1 MVFPIGARI
10 REIAADHLDRLPGKS
25 LIDGLVQKC
34 GVTKDS
40 HARCADEPEQGRE
53 RRGNQTQRHGDTNKC
68 SVKLRT
74 RGTKGAN
81 FKIVSIELSN
91 EPHAHNHKDDVEEQ
105 QPVGQ
110 EGINAEHNKNNG
122 IVAGVVAQ
130 VVVDSR
136 LHLNKV
142 VRLGETLEVEELVNR
157 SQVREAAAERSGSEA
172 LEAVAKVEARRNNVE
187 RDLNARHDGRVVWC
201 R

>member
-25 LIDGLVQKC
+25 LIDGLIQKC
-34 GVTKDS
+34 SVTEDG

-53 RRGNQTQRHGDTNKC
+53 RRSNQTQRHGDTNKC

-74 RGTKGAN
+74 RGTEGAN
-81 FKIVSIELSN
+81 FKIMSVKLSN
-91 EPHAHNHKDDVEEQ
+91 EPHAHNHKDDVKEQ
-105 QPVGQ
+105 QPVGK
-110 EGINAEHNKNNG
+110 EGIDAEHNKDNG

-142 VRLGETLEVEELVNR
+142 VRLGETLEVEELVDR
-157 SQVREAAAERSGSEA
+157 SQVGEAAAERTRSEA
-172 LEAVAKVEARRNNVE
+172 LEAVAQVEAGRNNVK
-187 RDLNARHDGRVVWC
+187 RDLNARHDGGVV
-201 R
+201 